1 MAFPT
6 ITNSAVTAAATGTTN
21 VTMTMPASIAAGRLL
36 LSFIG
41 GAAFTTMAASGWTSS
56 FRFSSGGLSV
66 TVLSKIAAGSDT
78 MTLTRS
84 ISSTVTAR
92 TYQIDAWSG
101 NLADLS
107 AAGPSGTTVTDPP
120 SLTPP
125 GGAADY
131 LWFAG
136 LFTTTASSQVAT
148 AAPTNYTNL
157 LTETNDS
164 RALNH
169 ANRSLNAATEDP
181 GTFTDAA
188 PTTNNVAFTLAV
200 APVPPPSGGAS
211 LLQTPLI
218 PRLRSFNW

>member
-6 ITNSAVTAAATGTTN
+6 ITNSATTAAAAGTTN
-21 VTMTMPASIAAGRLL
+21 VTMTMPASIVAGRLL

-41 GAAFTTMAASGWTSS
+41 GAALTTMAATGWTSS
-56 FRFSSGGLSV
+56 FRFPSGGLTV

-78 MTLTRS
+78 MSLARS

-101 NLADLS
+101 NLSDLS
-107 AAGPSGTTVTDPP
+107 ATGSNGSTLTDPP
-120 SLTPP
+120 SHTPP

-136 LFTTTASSQVAT
+136 LFTTTTSSQVAT

-164 RALNH
+164 RSLNH
-169 ANRSLNAATEDP
+169 ANRSLNAATENP

-188 PTTNNVAFTLAV
+188 PTTSNVAFTLAV
-200 APVPPPSGGAS
+200 PPVAALSTGNFLP
-211 LLQTPLI
+211 
-218 PRLRSFNW
+218 FFM